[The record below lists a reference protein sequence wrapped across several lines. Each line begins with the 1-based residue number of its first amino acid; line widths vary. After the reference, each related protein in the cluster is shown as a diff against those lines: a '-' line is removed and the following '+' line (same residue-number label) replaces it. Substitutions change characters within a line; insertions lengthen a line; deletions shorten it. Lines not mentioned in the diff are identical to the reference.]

1 VTGLLEPFMRETH
14 YINQKYK
21 YREKFLFFH
30 TEVDTMG
37 IEAVKGAAG
46 AQNYQSQ
53 AVAHTKPV
61 ENVSKVSTNSSDA
74 VNITSD
80 YSTQVVGKTNEGSTK
95 NGDSQSK
102 SKSQDDNN
110 TNTQRQ
116 MPDIKEI
123 NKLINR
129 NTVAEFGYNEP
140 THRVTITIKDKET
153 DEVIKEIPSDKALKM
168 IAKAWELAGLLVD
181 ERR

>member
-1 VTGLLEPFMRETH
+1 
-14 YINQKYK
+14 
-21 YREKFLFFH
+21 
-30 TEVDTMG
+30 MG

-53 AVAHTKPV
+53 AVTQAKPV
-61 ENVSKVSTNSSDA
+61 ESVSKVSINTSDA
-74 VNITSD
+74 VNVTSD
-80 YSTQVVGKTNEGSTK
+80 YSTQVISKTNEGAANNS
-95 NGDSQSK
+95 DSQSK
-102 SKSQDDNN
+102 SKNQDDGNA
-110 TNTQRQ
+110 QRQ

-168 IAKAWELAGLLVD
+168 IAKAWELAGLHVD

>member
-1 VTGLLEPFMRETH
+1 
-14 YINQKYK
+14 
-21 YREKFLFFH
+21 
-30 TEVDTMG
+30 MG
-37 IEAVKGAAG
+37 IEAVKGAVS

-53 AVAHTKPV
+53 AVTQAKPV
-61 ENVSKVSTNSSDA
+61 ESVSKVSTNTSDA
-74 VNITSD
+74 VNVTSD
-80 YSTQVVGKTNEGSTK
+80 YSTQVVTKTNEGATK
-95 NGDSQSK
+95 NSDSQSK

-110 TNTQRQ
+110 ANAQRQ

-153 DEVIKEIPSDKALKM
+153 NEVIKEIPSEKALKM
-168 IAKAWELAGLLVD
+168 IAKAWEIAGLLVD
-181 ERR
+181 EKR